1 VPQAV
6 FAYFL
11 RFAMAWPNYHFVD
24 LSAAEKVARRQTLD
38 KYALYAQLSA
48 LVPVAAVLLYRL
60 AKWVVASKGSRNG
73 NYAVVPSSPV
83 QKVRRHSSLGTCASR
98 SRRARWWLGED
109 VVAFGTVLGQRDRTC
124 SLSLLPDTTFQGLHP
139 VYCLYCRSKCHQNIR
154 LLTN

>member
-1 VPQAV
+1 MPQAV
-6 FAYFL
+6 FVYFL
-11 RFAMAWPNYHFVD
+11 RFAMAWLNYHFVD

-60 AKWVVASKGSRNG
+60 AKWAVASKGSRNG

-124 SLSLLPDTTFQGLHP
+124 FFLYFQTLPSRGCIPYTACIAD
-139 VYCLYCRSKCHQNIR
+139 QNAIKIFAY
-154 LLTN
+154 